1 MRGLLACSPGGQEL
15 AWWKGL
21 CPKAPSAPRRRDP
34 STDPDPARTA
44 CMLLTWARHSP
55 PRPPARE
62 PPAQATWAP
71 ECGHP
76 PQEGVTAS
84 CLCVCAR
91 AGMAPS
97 AGPAAGLSRAPRPST
112 AVPRAVSS
120 YPTAGHSSPRWV
132 SPELH
137 PHTGAPRP
145 TLVSSRKQEE
155 ETLRLHT
162 TPLAQPAGYVGSE
175 RGGGVSGQPDSVA
188 LRSKA
193 PHTRGPDG
201 RSRYPLG
208 GPGTAPDHAASTW

>member
-1 MRGLLACSPGGQEL
+1 MERAVPQ
-15 AWWKGL
+15 
-21 CPKAPSAPRRRDP
+21 APSTPRRRDP
-34 STDPDPARTA
+34 FTDPDLARTA
-44 CMLLTWARHSP
+44 CMLLTLARHSP
-55 PRPPARE
+55 PRPPAQE

-84 CLCVCAR
+84 CLCVCAW
-91 AGMAPS
+91 ASMAPS
-97 AGPAAGLSRAPRPST
+97 AGPAAGLSRAPRPSM

-137 PHTGAPRP
+137 LHTGAPPPNSSLLMETRGRDPRVPHYTTGP
-145 TLVSSRKQEE
+145 TR
-155 ETLRLHT
+155 RLC
-162 TPLAQPAGYVGSE
+162 
-175 RGGGVSGQPDSVA
+175 GGASGAGVSQAGQTVWPCV
-188 LRSKA
+188 RSKA

-201 RSRYPLG
+201 RGRYPHG